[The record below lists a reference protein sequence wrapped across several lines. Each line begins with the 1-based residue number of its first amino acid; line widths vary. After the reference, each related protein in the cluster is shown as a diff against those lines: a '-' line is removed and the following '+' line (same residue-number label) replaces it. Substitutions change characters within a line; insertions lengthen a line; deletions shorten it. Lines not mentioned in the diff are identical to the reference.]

1 MQNNEN
7 KDLIVEDLNNPLG
20 GDLNIAQVD
29 QNLSIDN
36 IFQQTNIQS
45 LARQVCS
52 TIQLLGPSGALYNI
66 IKKTDGFKLI
76 RKDLVEFPS
85 EILKTGIT
93 REAVQDLKSQ
103 FGKEA
108 DNVIGALF
116 RGISNEVENTALLT
130 VLNAQAKDYGN
141 LQLSESTNAEMNLF
155 ETTQRVHEIILKM
168 NQKYQRTFDAF
179 AILPY
184 KPLGGVMGLSQYAG
198 ALKKDERGLFITQI
212 GSTKFYLNPDA
223 NDENAYVGL
232 KDSDNLSKSS
242 LVFAPYQ
249 NQIIDAIDPDS
260 GEIIYFLVNR
270 FALDSSPLH
279 EVNNEMLYKFK
290 VLV

>member
-1 MQNNEN
+1 M
-7 KDLIVEDLNNPLG
+7 
-20 GDLNIAQVD
+20 
-29 QNLSIDN
+29 
-36 IFQQTNIQS
+36 
-45 LARQVCS
+45 
-52 TIQLLGPSGALYNI
+52 
-66 IKKTDGFKLI
+66 I

-168 NQKYQRTFDAF
+168 N
-179 AILPY
+179 
-184 KPLGGVMGLSQYAG
+184 
-198 ALKKDERGLFITQI
+198 LKKNC
-212 GSTKFYLNPDA
+212 K
-223 NDENAYVGL
+223 
-232 KDSDNLSKSS
+232 KK
-242 LVFAPYQ
+242 
-249 NQIIDAIDPDS
+249 
-260 GEIIYFLVNR
+260 
-270 FALDSSPLH
+270 
-279 EVNNEMLYKFK
+279 
-290 VLV
+290 